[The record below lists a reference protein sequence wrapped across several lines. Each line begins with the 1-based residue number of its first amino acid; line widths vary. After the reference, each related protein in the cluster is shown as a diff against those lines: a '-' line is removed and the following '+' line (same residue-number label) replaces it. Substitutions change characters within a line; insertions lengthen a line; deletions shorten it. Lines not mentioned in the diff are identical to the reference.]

1 MVVTEIGQLNT
12 FYVNETIQIKDL
24 ETNIATAF
32 LTNASLSQFQDLYN
46 QFMSENDKFSGL
58 FMVYLAKNG
67 FYATVLKE
75 AVYSPDTAF
84 R

>member
-1 MVVTEIGQLNT
+1 
-12 FYVNETIQIKDL
+12 
-24 ETNIATAF
+24 